1 MKKIFASLALVAFVM
16 VAGSALA
23 VPTLWFV
30 EDANGMVRLD
40 PAPAGFPTAPNGSEN
55 PIWSVSE
62 AEHGEFFIYL
72 PTGNIIPNGD
82 PGYGVQLNEPG
93 TGATSS
99 GTISDLIGIVCNVWD
114 SAYAPTATSSYYY
127 VFFFSKG
134 ASNFPTPAPGHE
146 PNVFMEETGGIQLV
160 IDWPELKVY
169 VQADTYDAANAP
181 IPGSWLLLSSGLLG
195 LAGWRR
201 SRKS

>member
-1 MKKIFASLALVAFVM
+1 MKKIFATLAFVAFVM

-23 VPTLWFV
+23 VPTISFV
-30 EDANGMVRLD
+30 EDASGMVRLTLGGFS
-40 PAPAGFPTAPNGSEN
+40 AGPGGSDN

-62 AEHGEFFIYL
+62 AEHGEVFIYL
-72 PTGNIIPNGD
+72 PTGNIIPNGA

-99 GTISDLIGIVCNVWD
+99 GTISDLFGIVCNVWD
-114 SAYAPTATSSYYY
+114 QTYAPTATSSYYY
-127 VFFFSKG
+127 VFFFSDG
-134 ASNFPTPAPGHE
+134 AKNFPPPAPGHD
-146 PNVFMEETGGIQLV
+146 PDGFMEETGDRQLV
-160 IDWPELKVY
+160 INWPELQVS
-169 VQADTYDAANAP
+169 VQADTYEAANAP